1 MAYEERVSQD
11 AHLMALSSPLGA
23 KLTRRPIDF
32 RGFLRCFSC
41 PLAGLK
47 PKLILR
53 GTHANPA
60 CIRVR
65 TNSRV

>member
-1 MAYEERVSQD
+1 
-11 AHLMALSSPLGA
+11 MALSSPLGA